1 MNENEINDGSSYYL
15 RETTEGFVKIKNP
28 TYYIAKHSDEDLR
41 AAVLAERERII
52 KILKGIDQTE
62 TESEDGYWE
71 TSVGAEFGAN
81 IIKQIRGRTE

>member
-1 MNENEINDGSSYYL
+1 MNERIKQLAEQADLYWSSNDGWWVAFDKGIERFAEL
-15 RETTEGFVKIKNP
+15 VRQ
-28 TYYIAKHSDEDLR
+28 D
-41 AAVLAERERII
+41 ERESII